1 MRLSHLFFTTLR
13 DDPADAEMPSHR
25 LLVRAG
31 YVRQL
36 GAGIYSLLPLG
47 FRVTKR
53 VEQVIREELNA
64 IGGQEMEMPVVHP
77 ADLWRETGRYD
88 AIGPE
93 MARFKDRGDRDMVL
107 AMTHEEVVA
116 DLLRDI
122 VRSYRQLPMIVY
134 HFQTKFRDEPRSRG
148 GLIRVREF
156 VMKDS
161 YSCDRDEAGLDEA
174 YWAHHRA
181 YTRIFERLGLGA
193 IPVSSDVGM
202 MGGSLAHEFMFLNPA
217 GEDVLVLCE
226 ACGYAAN
233 RQVAP
238 STSPAPDAE
247 ALLPV
252 EEIHTPGTT
261 TIDSLAEFLGVPTS
275 RTAKA
280 VFMVTGDGRFVVAI
294 VRGDFDLNET
304 KLVNAIRATGGM
316 RPAQLEEITSRGMQ
330 AGYGSPIGARDSV
343 VVVDRL
349 VAESPNLV
357 AGANKPGY
365 HLKNTNVGRD
375 YTPDVIADIANVR
388 EGDACPNCG
397 GTVILRNGIEIGNI
411 FKLGTKYTKALGA
424 DYLGEDGERHP
435 IVMGSYGI
443 GLGRNVACV
452 VEAHHDEKGIVWPAE
467 VAPYPAHLVALGSNK
482 NAEVS
487 EVAERLYAAAA
498 ACGDASQLLY
508 DDRDESPGV
517 KLTDA
522 ELLGMPWILTVSPRS
537 LAAGGVEVTER
548 ATGTRSVQSVEQV
561 TEFLEGRALTPA

>member
-1 MRLSHLFFTTLR
+1 MRLSHLFFSTLR
-13 DDPADAEMPSHR
+13 DDPSEAEMPSHR
-25 LLVRAG
+25 LLLRAG

-47 FRVTKR
+47 FRANKR

-88 AIGPE
+88 EIGPE

-116 DLLRDI
+116 DLLRD
-122 VRSYRQLPMIVY
+122 VVKSYRQLPMIVY

-161 YSCDRDEAGLDEA
+161 YSCDRDEEGLDAA

-181 YTRIFERLGLGA
+181 YTRIFERLGLDTVA
-193 IPVSSDVGM
+193 VSSDVGM

-217 GEDVLVLCE
+217 GEDVLVLCQ

-238 STSPAPDAE
+238 TAASEPEAEPPAALEEVETPNVTTIE
-247 ALLPV
+247 ALA
-252 EEIHTPGTT
+252 T
-261 TIDSLAEFLGVPTS
+261 FLDVPAS

-280 VFMVTGDGRFVVAI
+280 TFFVTGDGTFIVAI
-294 VRGDFDLNET
+294 VRGDYEVNET
-304 KLVNAIRATGGM
+304 KLANATHAVGGI
-316 RPAQLEEITSRGMQ
+316 RPAQLEEITARGMVP
-330 AGYGSPIGARDSV
+330 GYGSPIGARDAL
-343 VVVDRL
+343 VVVDAL
-349 VAESPNLV
+349 AAKSPNLV
-357 AGANKPGY
+357 AGANRTGW
-365 HLKNTNVGRD
+365 HVRNVNVPRD
-375 YTPDVIADIANVR
+375 YTPDIVVDIANVR
-388 EGDACPNCG
+388 EGDACPDCG
-397 GTVILRNGIEIGNI
+397 GPIILRNGIEVGNI
-411 FKLGTKYTKALGA
+411 FKLGTKYTAALGA
-424 DYLGEDGERHP
+424 EYLGEDGERHP

-452 VEAHHDEKGIVWPAE
+452 VEAHHDEKGIAWPEE
-467 VAPYPAHLVALGSNK
+467 VAPYRAHLVAIGGNK
-482 NAEVS
+482 DPQVR
-487 EVAERLYAAAA
+487 EVAERLHDTTKAA
-498 ACGDASQLLY
+498 GPDLEILY

-517 KLTDA
+517 KFTDA
-522 ELLGMPWILTVSPRS
+522 ELLGMPWIITVSPRS
-537 LAAGGVEVTER
+537 LAAGGAEVTFR
-548 ATGTRSVQSVEQV
+548 ATGERSVRSLEDV
-561 TEFLEGRALTPA
+561 TAFLEGRASLGA